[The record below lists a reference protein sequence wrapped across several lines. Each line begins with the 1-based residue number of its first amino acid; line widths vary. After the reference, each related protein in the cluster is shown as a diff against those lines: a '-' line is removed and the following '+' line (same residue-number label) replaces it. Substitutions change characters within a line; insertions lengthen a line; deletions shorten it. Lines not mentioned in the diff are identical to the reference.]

1 MAALLQGGDVV
12 VEAEEH
18 FVKQSYRNRCVIYGP
33 NGTQNLI
40 VPVERKDWR
49 KPIKELRISYA
60 ENWVDNHWKA
70 LQSAYNNSPF
80 FNVLGDDI
88 FQAYQQKPKYL
99 LDLNLTLLMMIL
111 DWLNE
116 PDLSIELSSEF
127 EAPQKKRGDLRYAI
141 TPKAQSLFT
150 NPPSYFQPFA
160 AKHGFQADLS
170 VIDLIFS
177 EGRAAW
183 DYLNDA
189 RLKTVV

>member
-1 MAALLQGGDVV
+1 MAALIQGRS
-12 VEAEEH
+12 VEIEAQEH

-49 KPIKELRISYA
+49 KPIKDLRISYG
-60 ENWVDNHWKA
+60 ENWIDNHWRA
-70 LQSAYNNSPF
+70 LQSAYNNSAF

-88 FQAYQQKPKYL
+88 FNAYQKRPKYL
-99 LDLNLTLLMMIL
+99 LDFNTSLLMMIL

-116 PDLSIELSSEF
+116 PELAVKHTSEF
-127 EAPQKKRGDLRYAI
+127 QPPKQQNGDLRYI
-141 TPKAQSLFT
+141 LTPKENSLLKRAPT
-150 NPPSYFQPFA
+150 YFQPFA
-160 AKHGFQADLS
+160 AKHDFQPDLS

-183 DYLNDA
+183 DYLNEVK
-189 RLKTVV
+189 LST